1 MWKTLSSNK
10 NLFPNLLG
18 QIYYKIRTST
28 CVLFT
33 IVCFVLLVSAPNGSF
48 GFLRRAL
55 KKVEKAV
62 KKVVFQPVKKVF
74 KEVIEKPVKSVLR
87 AVGLKKVRKTY
98 REFQKEVVHSRVTF
112 TEDSYRA
119 EKINPCPDGQHDI
132 VKTEQPVEIRF
143 EDNVIV
149 LQDSYCRKC
158 GQHFFNTKHKDE
170 L

>member
-1 MWKTLSSNK
+1 M
-10 NLFPNLLG
+10 
-18 QIYYKIRTST
+18 
-28 CVLFT
+28 
-33 IVCFVLLVSAPNGSF
+33 
-48 GFLRRAL
+48 
-55 KKVEKAV
+55 KVEKAMR
-62 KKVVFQPVKKVF
+62 KVVFKPMEKVF
-74 KEVIEKPVKSVLR
+74 KEVVEKSIKPVLR

-132 VKTEQPVEIRF
+132 MKTEHMHPVEIHF
-143 EDNVIV
+143 EGNVVV

>member
-1 MWKTLSSNK
+1 M
-10 NLFPNLLG
+10 
-18 QIYYKIRTST
+18 RTST
-28 CVLFT
+28 WVLFT
-33 IVCFVLLVSAPNGSF
+33 IVCFVLLVSAPNWSS

-62 KKVVFQPVKKVF
+62 RKVVFKPVKNVF

-112 TEDSYRA
+112 TEDSYRV

-143 EDNVIV
+143 EDNVMV
-149 LQDSYCRKC
+149 LLDSYCRKC